1 MYFQVSEEIQLVLKL
16 PALTITVQQR
26 RSTLELFVILNL
38 RGYGFIVYNPTFNNI
53 SVLNLTPI
61 TNLLQ

>member
-1 MYFQVSEEIQLVLKL
+1 MYFQESEEIQLVLKL

-38 RGYGFIVYNPTFNNI
+38 RGYMG
-53 SVLNLTPI
+53 LLCLTPLSTI
-61 TNLLQ
+61 FQY